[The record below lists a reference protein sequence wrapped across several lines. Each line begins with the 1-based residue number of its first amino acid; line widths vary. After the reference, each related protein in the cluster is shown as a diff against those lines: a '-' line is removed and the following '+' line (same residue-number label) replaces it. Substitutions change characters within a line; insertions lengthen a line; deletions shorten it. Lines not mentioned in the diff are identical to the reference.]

1 MKPLTTE
8 EIQQRVANTE
18 RARSQYNTMAMQW
31 EKMWLLDAGHTKTL
45 QQSIDK
51 DGREQ
56 VTTADPFNVV
66 LLAQRLIATQPK
78 IDCPPRDNTE
88 DAAKQAQSKEQ
99 FLSAMWQQIAKLQG
113 RNTLYDASWMS
124 LVRGRCV
131 FEVKWIK
138 DALPEKLKDKRFPI
152 SIRVLDPMA
161 CGVHRG
167 PLYVE
172 YAYGKT
178 KEKVVDARQMFPEL
192 SIWDERDYK
201 ELDREVEV
209 TDFWWMDND
218 SGDIWNAVLVEKEF
232 GKKPKKTD
240 YEFIPI
246 IEVYGDSAPT
256 KDEAYRGL
264 SILYALDGP
273 WQAKCRLQS
282 NLMTGVL
289 WATWPFFT
297 VENEEG
303 VEVPDFKV
311 RPGATE
317 HVPAGTKINQVMPQV
332 NLNVIE
338 TNLAKLEEGMQQS
351 AFPAVL
357 YGDSGGMQAGYGVS
371 LLSDA
376 ARGRIK
382 SFLEYLELGVMMV
395 NEAVMSL
402 IDQMDDNGD
411 GVDIWGKNAKDG
423 KLYKLC
429 LYADDLKGYYEN
441 MVTLRPSLPQ
451 DDLQRMAFGLQMV
464 NSGNLSRQTFWDKWV
479 PVDMP
484 VDEQDR
490 IWQEKLLESEMLA
503 QNIQL
508 VKLVELRP
516 KTWEMIIK
524 GTPLEEIANRMFGP
538 KEPPPSPL
546 GVVGPTLPPGMMPP
560 GGSSLPPGMPPGMP
574 LGPGPGMPPPGM
586 GGLPPGPLPLQ
597 PPAIPMPLGGGIPPA
612 LGGQIEPENMGL
624 PPAGDPALFAQLMG
638 QPLPDQEQL
647 NLLAGLPQEGL
658 PRGF

>member
-1 MKPLTTE
+1 
-8 EIQQRVANTE
+8 V
-18 RARSQYNTMAMQW
+18 
-31 EKMWLLDAGHTKTL
+31 
-45 QQSIDK
+45 
-51 DGREQ
+51 
-56 VTTADPFNVV
+56 
-66 LLAQRLIATQPK
+66 
-78 IDCPPRDNTE
+78 E
-88 DAAKQAQSKEQ
+88 D
-99 FLSAMWQQIAKLQG
+99 
-113 RNTLYDASWMS
+113 
-124 LVRGRCV
+124 
-131 FEVKWIK
+131 
-138 DALPEKLKDKRFPI
+138 
-152 SIRVLDPMA
+152 
-161 CGVHRG
+161 
-167 PLYVE
+167 
-172 YAYGKT
+172 
-178 KEKVVDARQMFPEL
+178 
-192 SIWDERDYK
+192 
-201 ELDREVEV
+201 
-209 TDFWWMDND
+209 
-218 SGDIWNAVLVEKEF
+218 EF
-232 GKKPKKTD
+232 DKKPKKTN
-240 YEFIPI
+240 YEFIPL

-256 KDEAYRGL
+256 KEEAYRGL

-317 HVPAGTKINQVMPQV
+317 HVPAGTRINQVMPQV
-332 NLNVIE
+332 NLNIIE
-338 TNLAKLEEGMQQS
+338 TNLAKLDESMQQS

-357 YGDSGGMQAGYGVS
+357 YGDAGSMQSGYGIS
-371 LLSDA
+371 MLGDA

-402 IDQMDDNGD
+402 IEAMDDDDEGI
-411 GVDIWGKNAKDG
+411 DIWGKNAKDN
-423 KLYKLC
+423 KLYKLN
-429 LYADDLKGYYEN
+429 LKGEDLDGYYEN

-490 IWQEKLLESEMLA
+490 IWQEKLLESEALA

-538 KEPPPSPL
+538 KEPPQPPQ
-546 GVVGPTLPPGMMPP
+546 GPPGMPPMPPGMMPP
-560 GGSSLPPGMPPGMP
+560 GMPPMGPGGPPPGPGMPPGMP
-574 LGPGPGMPPPGM
+574 PPQG
-586 GGLPPGPLPLQ
+586 GPLPLQ
-597 PPAIPMPLGGGIPPA
+597 PPAIPMPMGGGLPPA
-612 LGGQIEPENMGL
+612 MQGQIEPENMGL

-638 QPLPDQEQL
+638 QPLPPGEEM

-658 PRGF
+658 